1 MFGFF
6 KKQQT
11 ISNIFR
17 VGYNDGLIGEAF
29 FNNLEDA
36 LANAE
41 MATSLTPNNTVRAY
55 NGRLIRVFD

>member
-17 VGYNDGLIGEAF
+17 VGYNDGLLGEAF

-36 LANAE
+36 LIDAQE
-41 MATSLTPNNTVRAY
+41 HATMCPNNTVRAY